1 MQSYLYGSWHCQ
13 KKCNLRPKQ
22 KTTIS
27 EMVSFS
33 KVYVNCQNFVVKIIL
48 QLNVVSYDRYENC
61 DFFMCLFVFQTLQS
75 DKYQA
80 KKKESMADDLT
91 IFQQN
96 QIRNWY
102 IGTLVHWSAPMFVL
116 WSYSYNLQIR
126 KIRKH
131 KRN

>member
-1 MQSYLYGSWHCQ
+1 
-13 KKCNLRPKQ
+13 
-22 KTTIS
+22 
-27 EMVSFS
+27 MVSFS

-102 IGTLVHWSAPMFVL
+102 IIVRPNVRSVELLVQFADQK
-116 WSYSYNLQIR
+116 NQET
-126 KIRKH
+126 
-131 KRN
+131 